1 MPRKTI
7 SVGGKSR
14 AFDARPDRLDLRDRM
29 YSPALGSLPS
39 RWPSDAVV
47 RERLPAYAAA
57 GLIRDQGLD
66 GACTGF
72 GLATVIDYLHFAPTP
87 TEKPTPGTEA
97 PTTRRASASMLYELA
112 RLYDEWPGEEYEGS
126 SCRGALKG
134 WQRHGVCREEL
145 WPYVLRQ
152 GKRVYQRPREDE
164 SNPDDPALNWDVDAL
179 RCTLGVYYRIDAR
192 SVVDMQAAVFQVG
205 AIYCS
210 GNVHE
215 GWNVK
220 TRRSLESHADLPSI
234 TPTPEPKEPGGHA
247 FAIVGYNEHGFVVQ
261 NSWGL
266 RWGASG
272 FALLPYADWVTHGE
286 DAWVFTLGVPAAGV
300 PAAYDVRSKRDASAT
315 PVIARAPSYI
325 VSSGSQTPS
334 DPTSRAPNLVGASDA
349 LQRRYKSVPAQV
361 QPLDANAAYRH
372 ALVLDRGF
380 PIRNDVT
387 APNASGAVERVS
399 YDCPLR
405 WLNQHNSDKLMIYA
419 HGGLNSESASIT
431 RARAIAPYALSEGI
445 YPLFVT
451 WRSGPGE
458 TLVDMAQESL
468 AKLGFGARGTQPA
481 AGWLDRVTDK
491 TDRLLEPLMRG
502 AGGAMWGQMKLNA
515 VRASEHEAG
524 GCRALVA
531 HLVRLKAARP
541 KLEIHLV
548 GHSAGSIVLG
558 AMLTQMQAVGLKAA
572 SLRLFAPACT
582 LEFALRH
589 YKPAVET
596 GTLDPRRW
604 HIHNLS
610 DRNEQDDSVG
620 PYQKSLLYLVS
631 RSFEDT
637 HKTPLLGFDKAF
649 DAKTLQTASADD
661 AWAATEQATARKWFN
676 FWNGLG
682 VDVKNRQAHV
692 LSTSRVSNGVGT
704 VGASHG
710 CFDNAVDIMG
720 KSLGYIAS
728 PSKPQKVTI
737 HRLDY

>member
-7 SVGGKSR
+7 EVGGKSR

-57 GLIRDQGLD
+57 GLIRDQGQD

-72 GLATVIDYLHFAPTP
+72 GLATVIDYLNFAQTP
-87 TEKPTPGTEA
+87 VATDPEAAA

-145 WPYVLRQ
+145 WPYKLHQ
-152 GKRVYQRPREDE
+152 GKRVFVRPSEDE
-164 SNPDDPALNWDVDAL
+164 ANPDDATRNWDVDAL

-192 SVVDMQAAVFQVG
+192 SVVDMQAAILQVG

-220 TRRSLESHADLPSI
+220 GRRNLEGHGDLPAI
-234 TPTPEPKEPGGHA
+234 TLTPEPKAPGGHA
-247 FAIVGYNEHGFVVQ
+247 FAIVGYNEQGFVVQ
-261 NSWGL
+261 NSWGKG
-266 RWGASG
+266 WGASG
-272 FALLPYADWVTHGE
+272 FALLPYADWVMHGE
-286 DAWVFTLGVPAAGV
+286 DAWVFTLGVPAAGA
-300 PAAYDVRSKRDASAT
+300 PRESESRSARSGNAQPS
-315 PVIARAPSYI
+315 IARAPSYI
-325 VSSGSQTPS
+325 VASGNQAPS
-334 DPTSRAPNLVGASDA
+334 DPTSRTPNLVGASDA
-349 LQRRYKSVPAQV
+349 LQRRYKSVPAHL
-361 QPLDANAAYRH
+361 QPLDTNAAYRH

-387 APNASGAVERVS
+387 APNAQGAVERVS
-399 YDCPLR
+399 YDCPSR
-405 WLNQHNSDKLMIYA
+405 WLTQHNSDKLMIYA

-445 YPLFVT
+445 YPLFIT

-458 TLVDMAQESL
+458 TIVDIAQEGL

-502 AGGAMWGQMKLNA
+502 AGGALWGQMKLNA

-524 GCRALVA
+524 GVRAMVQ
-531 HLVRLKAARP
+531 HLARLKAARP

-582 LEFALRH
+582 LEFALQH

-610 DRNEQDDSVG
+610 DTNEQRDSVG

-649 DAKTLQTASADD
+649 DRRTLQAESADD
-661 AWAATEQATARKWFN
+661 AWAAAEQATARKWLH
-676 FWNGLG
+676 FWTGLG
-682 VDVKNRQAHV
+682 IDDKNRKAHV
-692 LSTSRVSNGVGT
+692 LSASRVSNGVAT
-704 VGASHG
+704 ERASHG
-710 CFDNAVDIMG
+710 CFDNAVDIIG
-720 KSLGYIAS
+720 KALGYVVS
-728 PSKPQKVTI
+728 PSKPAKVAI